1 MPSYKLLYFN
11 IMGLGEPIRY
21 MLSYLGEDFEDNRIN
36 DYRKWQ
42 TQIKSKMP
50 FGKLPLLE
58 IDDKKVHQTIAIC
71 RYLGKKAKLVGDND
85 WEDLEIDI
93 IIDTLSDFRSAIWS
107 YFYNRDEEN
116 KKRVKEP
123 LFNVTIPLYLGKFDN
138 IIKVNGY
145 LANGKLSWADIY
157 FVAILEYFSFM
168 IEQDIVTNYESIS
181 QLRDKIH
188 SIPNIKKWLDKRPS
202 TEW

>member
-1 MPSYKLLYFN
+1 
-11 IMGLGEPIRY
+11 
-21 MLSYLGEDFEDNRIN
+21 
-36 DYRKWQ
+36 
-42 TQIKSKMP
+42 MP

-138 IIKVNGY
+138 IIKENGY

-168 IEQDIVTNYESIS
+168 IEQDIVANYENIR

-188 SIPNIKKWLDKRPS
+188 SIPNIKKWINKRPKS
-202 TEW
+202 NW

>member
-1 MPSYKLLYFN
+1 MPTYKLLYFN

-21 MLSYLGEDFEDNRIN
+21 MLSYLGEDFEDNRID

-58 IDDKKVHQTIAIC
+58 IGDKKVHQTIAIC

-93 IIDTLSDFRSAIWS
+93 IIDTLSDFRTAIWT
-107 YFYNRDEEN
+107 YFYNRDEAN
-116 KKRVKEP
+116 KKRVKGP

-168 IEQDIVTNYESIS
+168 IEQDIATNYENIR

-188 SIPNIKKWLDKRPS
+188 GIPNIKKWLDKRPE
-202 TEW
+202 TVW